1 MLKRRNKIQGF
12 QEGGANIDP
21 VSGNEVPTGSLPEE
35 VRDDV
40 DAKLSP
46 GEFVIPADVVRF
58 IGLERLMKMRDE
70 AKKGLQRMSDIGQ
83 MGNAEEVGE
92 ESNSTYEEN
101 DNFENEVDDIL
112 EEIESEQGDTNEQ
125 TEKMMAQGGFLKSGT
140 DLTKAPKNPVFDVR
154 YYKND
159 QGSVMY
165 ITHINGKPMTPIP
178 EGFKVVSQE
187 DAQKVGQAADEAK
200 KAATPATGA
209 VGAGGAASGQEGP
222 GMGMENANA
231 SNIAAL
237 QSGNVSGLQTGV
249 TVPTGLVQAAGVAGL
264 ALGIPGA
271 FGLMTKGQQIANALT
286 NMTGVQAGKTNI
298 ENMGKAFGL
307 DTSTTEGKA
316 AASSLID
323 SLSSTIGGT
332 AATSGPTGTGG
343 AAASAASTAG
353 QSAAAAGHSNA
364 AIGAAAQAA
373 ANAVIGGAT
382 PEEAAQAGQN
392 AAVAVD
398 ASTINMS
405 DIAESG
411 AAGAGPSIGG
421 IGDVSEGSGGA
432 SPFASGGLINRRQYP
447 KKKTRGK
454 GLAATK

>member
-222 GMGMENANA
+222 GVPSLSPTVPSTSMPGTLFGATPMQVGKAG
-231 SNIAAL
+231 AAL
-237 QSGNVSGLQTGV
+237 GK
-249 TVPTGLVQAAGVAGL
+249 
-264 ALGIPGA
+264 IPMVIPQVIGR
-271 FGLMTKGQQIANALT
+271 GLT
-286 NMTGVQAGKTNI
+286 NISNQLAQEAVTAS
-298 ENMGKAFGL
+298 MGAVA
-307 DTSTTEGKA
+307 EE
-316 AASSLID
+316 
-323 SLSSTIGGT
+323 
-332 AATSGPTGTGG
+332 
-343 AAASAASTAG
+343 
-353 QSAAAAGHSNA
+353 
-364 AIGAAAQAA
+364 AAAQAPQSPASVGGMPASNAAVAAADAAIAGGHSNTASIAA
-373 ANAVIGGAT
+373 ANAAAAAINNGAT
-382 PEEAAQAGQN
+382 PAEAAQAGQN
-392 AAVAVD
+392 AAIDTDQGGSTVGVD
-398 ASTINMS
+398 AF
-405 DIAESG
+405 
-411 AAGAGPSIGG
+411 GPSGTSGEAGG